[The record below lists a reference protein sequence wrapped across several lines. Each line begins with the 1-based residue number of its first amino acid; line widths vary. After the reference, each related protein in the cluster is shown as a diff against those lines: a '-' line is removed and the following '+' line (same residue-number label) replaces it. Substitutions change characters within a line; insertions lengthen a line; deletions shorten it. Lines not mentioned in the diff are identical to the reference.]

1 MDLDQLANLGEF
13 IGGLAVLVTLIYLAV
28 QFGQA
33 KEMMKMESSRTTSKD
48 VSSFF
53 YQLIDSDAMNLFR
66 RGFDHFESMEPN
78 DQARFHAL
86 MCAIFLASQST
97 FMQSGRGEAEKTQ
110 AAVIDGVNATMIR
123 SPGIARWWADSKSV
137 FHPEFTQHLDRI
149 AESQSGEPLLPD
161 RLPWYR
167 CPEGS
172 AAT

>member
-1 MDLDQLANLGEF
+1 M
-13 IGGLAVLVTLIYLAV
+13 IYLAV

-53 YQLIDSDAMNLFR
+53 YELIDADSMDLFR

-97 FMQSGRGEAEKTQ
+97 FMQSGRGQAEKTQ

-123 SPGIARWWADSKSV
+123 SPGIAFWWSHSKDV
-137 FHPEFTQHLDRI
+137 FHPEFAQHLDRI
-149 AESQSGEPLLPD
+149 AGTQQGAPLLPD
-161 RLPWYR
+161 MLPWYQWIER
-167 CPEGS
+167 PGRV
-172 AAT
+172 